1 MAPGPRGRIPSA
13 PVGGNVTK
21 APLPKRVRVLH
32 VTVNVDYGGMQRVLS
47 DLVRHVDKTRFES
60 HVLALQPLGR
70 YGREVARDAELHPGP
85 AMSRLSLLRPASLA
99 ATIAKLRPD
108 VVHTHS
114 GVWYKGARAARL
126 AGVRRIVHTEHG
138 RQPEGLINRFLDRR
152 ATRLTDAVVAV
163 SQPLRTYLCDRLR
176 VRESRIVVVRNG
188 VDTATFR
195 PTAPSGAL
203 RSQLGLRPD
212 QPIVGSIGRLEP
224 VKGYEVVI
232 EAFGKVC
239 SKTRDDA
246 PVLVIAGEGSA
257 RPSLEA
263 LIDRLGLRDRVFLL
277 GWRDDAVDLYAHF
290 RCFVMGSWS
299 EGTSISLVEAMSCGL
314 PPAVTAV
321 GGNPDVLGPELAQQ
335 MAPPGDTAALATRI
349 EGLLNGEATRVG
361 RAARGQAEAN
371 FGLAQMVRQYE
382 EIYLGRTA

>member
-1 MAPGPRGRIPSA
+1 MAAGPRRRIPSPA
-13 PVGGNVTK
+13 VGSNVTRP
-21 APLPKRVRVLH
+21 ARVRVLH
-32 VTVNVDYGGMQRVLS
+32 VTLNVDHGGMQKVLA
-47 DLVRHVDKTRFES
+47 DIVRHVDKTRFEC
-60 HVLALQPLGR
+60 HVLALRPLGR
-70 YGREVARDAELHPGP
+70 YGGEVARDAVLHPGP
-85 AMSRLSLLRPASLA
+85 RMSRLSLLRPAALA
-99 ATIAKLRPD
+99 ACIAKLQPD
-108 VVHTHS
+108 IVHTHS

-126 AGVRRIVHTEHG
+126 AGVQRLVHTEHG
-138 RQPEGLINRFLDRR
+138 RQPESPIARFLDRR

-176 VRESRIVVVRNG
+176 VPESRIVVIRNG
-188 VDTATFR
+188 VDTQTFR
-195 PTAPSGAL
+195 PIRPSGAL
-203 RSQLGLRPD
+203 RSQLGLRSD

-246 PVLVIAGEGSA
+246 PVLVIAGDGSA

-263 LIDRLGLRDRVFLL
+263 LIDRLGLRNRVFLL
-277 GWRDDAVDLYAHF
+277 GWRDDALDLYAHF

-299 EGTSISLVEAMSCGL
+299 EGTSISLVEAMSCGV

-335 MAPPGDTAALATRI
+335 MAPPGDAGALAARI
-349 EGLLNGEATRVG
+349 EGLLDGEATRVG
-361 RAARGQAEAN
+361 RAARGQVEAN
-371 FGLAQMVRQYE
+371 FGLARMVQQYE
-382 EIYLGRTA
+382 EIYLGRPADP